1 MEFDYRKLRGRIV
14 EKFGTISGFAET
26 LGVSK
31 QAVSRKLNNK
41 DGFTRDKILEWS
53 DVLEIPSED
62 YAAYFFTQ
70 RV

>member
-1 MEFDYRKLRGRIV
+1 MEFNYRKLRGRIV
-14 EKFGTISGFAET
+14 EKFGSMTAFADA

-31 QAVSRKLNNK
+31 QVISRKLNNK

-53 DVLEIPSED
+53 EALEIPAED

-70 RV
+70 KV